1 MSLTIKILKIV
12 AVISFLILPG
22 LHENGVPH
30 FGFLLFCLL
39 QFITDLFSNSSSIF
53 WQGFLVVPIL
63 TTIVIFFISK
73 NYKIL
78 AFCFLGLLI
87 SSMFTTGLIY
97 NYKRIDFLF
106 LFMYL
111 IFIISSIGV
120 IILVQKTTV
129 KRIID

>member
-1 MSLTIKILKIV
+1 MSLTIKILKIL
-12 AVISFLILPG
+12 AIIAFLILPG

-39 QFITDLFSNSSSIF
+39 QFITDLFSNSTSIF

-63 TTIVIFFISK
+63 GTIAIFFISK

-78 AFCFLGLLI
+78 LFCFLGLLI
-87 SSMFTTGLIY
+87 SSMFTTGLIA

-106 LFMYL
+106 LFTFAT
-111 IFIISSIGV
+111 FIIASIVV
-120 IILVQKTTV
+120 ILLAQKEN
-129 KRIID
+129 KL